1 MTRRF
6 VSSRL
11 LLGALALG
19 SMGCETLHSMLRSK
33 NNDAENSRKADE
45 DDPAKPKSV
54 ESDTSKIPSV
64 DSDEK
69 NWKPFFQHTGRAGGW
84 SKEANDIEKSLGF
97 Y

>member
-6 VSSRL
+6 VSSAL
-11 LLGALALG
+11 LLGTLALG

-33 NNDAENSRKADE
+33 KDDADDE
-45 DDPAKPKSV
+45 SKPRAV

-64 DSDEK
+64 DSDDK
-69 NWKPFFQHTGRAGGW
+69 NPTPFFKPYGRPGGW
-84 SKEANDIEKSLGF
+84 SKEANDIEKSLGV